1 MPVRFQLPARMGH
14 TDEELAF
21 IREMGIRYLN
31 LNVMPPQANEED
43 LQREKERLARFDLEI
58 SDLACPPLQKNPAI
72 ILGRPDRE
80 EQLDQFCA
88 FVRLAGRMGV
98 KIVSVAWQ
106 PHGIFRTGR
115 ACRPCTRGGVSA
127 YADMAEIAA
136 RPVSND
142 REYGEEEIW
151 ANFAYFC
158 AGCFRCARPAECGW
172 RCIPTTRR

>member
-80 EQLDQFCA
+80 EQLDRFCA
-88 FVRLAGRMGV
+88 FVRLAGHMGGTLG
-98 KIVSVAWQ
+98 A
-106 PHGIFRTGR
+106 
-115 ACRPCTRGGVSA
+115 
-127 YADMAEIAA
+127 
-136 RPVSND
+136 
-142 REYGEEEIW
+142 
-151 ANFAYFC
+151 FAYPTGHMKGLWE
-158 AGCFRCARPAECGW
+158 AAMRECGQN
-172 RCIPTTRR
+172 PYPGGPSA

>member
-21 IREMGIRYLN
+21 IREIGIRYLN

-88 FVRLAGRMGV
+88 FVRLAGHMGV
-98 KIVSVAWQ
+98 EDRLGGLAAQ
-106 PHGIFRTGR
+106 RNLPYRPGLPPLYPGRGICLCGYGR
-115 ACRPCTRGGVSA
+115 DCGP
-127 YADMAEIAA
+127 A
-136 RPVSND
+136 RQQ
-142 REYGEEEIW
+142 
-151 ANFAYFC
+151 
-158 AGCFRCARPAECGW
+158 
-172 RCIPTTRR
+172 

>member
-106 PHGIFRTGR
+106 PNGIFRTGR
-115 ACRPCTRGGVSA
+115 ACRPVPGAGYLPMRIWPRLRPGPSA
-127 YADMAEIAA
+127 MTGNMGK
-136 RPVSND
+136 RRSGPTL
-142 REYGEEEIW
+142 RT
-151 ANFAYFC
+151 FC